1 MNKIYNY
8 YICTAYILLIS
19 SIGSN
24 IANIKILT
32 DFNVKNIQELR
43 SLFPILILLINFLI
57 IFIKFKF
64 NFFKDLTPILFF
76 FFLTTIIQFIGLL
89 LSQHNIFYLQFIF
102 GTLSLISLFIIV
114 YKTNNEDIFS
124 KLFYLNF
131 YLIAFLVIIF
141 IYQNPNITYGS
152 GWINIFGHQIININS
167 NGFSRYLLFL
177 YIYIFV
183 SFLLSNNLNFY
194 KFLILLTI
202 STLIFLYE
210 GRVNIGILLIIN
222 LIIFFKE
229 INFFKKLLLFFFIS
243 ITPFVIS
250 TIWQN
255 NLKKNNY
262 FDFGNSP
269 TFRTA
274 TTGEKYNTKKEYIL
288 SYLSINKISTG
299 RYDKWKII
307 LEYKQNITNT
317 IFGNGPEFD
326 RFLLNRYNKY
336 PTGSDSA
343 NGILYLYL
351 CGGILSV
358 IFFLL
363 LAIQQLQKIWKNLII
378 NNTQN
383 FIKNPKVF
391 VSIICFLYIL
401 IRSLFENSFS
411 VWSIDQVFFILFGC
425 YWNFFLEK
433 SNKIK
438 N

>member
-1 MNKIYNY
+1 M
-8 YICTAYILLIS
+8 
-19 SIGSN
+19 
-24 IANIKILT
+24 
-32 DFNVKNIQELR
+32 
-43 SLFPILILLINFLI
+43 
-57 IFIKFKF
+57 
-64 NFFKDLTPILFF
+64 
-76 FFLTTIIQFIGLL
+76 
-89 LSQHNIFYLQFIF
+89 
-102 GTLSLISLFIIV
+102 
-114 YKTNNEDIFS
+114 
-124 KLFYLNF
+124 
-131 YLIAFLVIIF
+131 
-141 IYQNPNITYGS
+141 
-152 GWINIFGHQIININS
+152 
-167 NGFSRYLLFL
+167 
-177 YIYIFV
+177 
-183 SFLLSNNLNFY
+183 
-194 KFLILLTI
+194 ILLTI

-222 LIIFFKE
+222 LIIFFKK

-243 ITPFVIS
+243 IAPFVIS
-250 TIWQN
+250 SVWQN
-255 NLKKNNY
+255 SLKNNNY
-262 FDFGNSP
+262 FDFWNSP

-307 LEYKQNITNT
+307 LEYKQNTANT

-326 RFLLNRYNKY
+326 RFLLNRYNQY

-358 IFFLL
+358 FFFLL
-363 LAIQQLQKIWKNLII
+363 LTIQQLQKIFKNFIT

-383 FIKNPKVF
+383 FNRNPKIF
-391 VSIICFLYIL
+391 ISIICFLYIL